1 MSTPKVSA
9 GGVLST
15 RLLFLYALTALA
27 LVYTVTA
34 FGMEWRDQGGQI
46 GPGFFPRI
54 VGVLAITGLLA
65 AIVRAMRGG
74 QSSAEAPVD
83 EEGQP
88 EEVGGGG
95 TGTDARAVLAT
106 AGCMVLFYFVFEPL
120 GALLASV
127 LFLAGMLTF
136 VNRGHHL
143 ANVVLGVAVPLGL
156 YLLFEVLLGVGLPE
170 GLVSF

>member
-9 GGVLST
+9 GELLST
-15 RLLFLYALTALA
+15 RLLFLYALTVLA
-27 LVYTVTA
+27 VAYTVLA

-54 VGVLAITGLLA
+54 VGVVVMAGLLA
-65 AIVRAMRGG
+65 AILRAIRGG
-74 QSSAEAPVD
+74 HSSVEAPVD

-88 EEVGGGG
+88 EEVGG
-95 TGTDARAVLAT
+95 TDSGTDARAVLGT
-106 AGCMVLFYFVFEPL
+106 AGCMVLFYFLFEPL

-136 VNRGHHL
+136 VNRGHHV
-143 ANVVLGVAVPLGL
+143 ANAVLSVAVPLGL
-156 YLLFEVLLGVGLPE
+156 YLLFEVLLGVGLPQ
-170 GLVSF
+170 GLVAL